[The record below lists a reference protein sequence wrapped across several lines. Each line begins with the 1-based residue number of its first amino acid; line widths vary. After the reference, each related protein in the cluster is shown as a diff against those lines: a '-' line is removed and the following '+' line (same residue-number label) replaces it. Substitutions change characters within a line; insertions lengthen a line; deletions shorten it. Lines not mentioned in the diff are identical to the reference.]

1 MGGEEREVLL
11 YFCRNLHGFTILRNR
26 CLHFDAMSSLKPIL
40 KFLIFTNR
48 TDAQNITLE
57 TLCTSII
64 GIAVF
69 QKCTIPI
76 GSILIP
82 LR

>member
-1 MGGEEREVLL
+1 MGDEEREVLP
-11 YFCRNLHGFTILRNR
+11 YFCRNLHGFTFLRNR
-26 CLHFDAMSSLKPIL
+26 CLHLDVILPLQPTL
-40 KFLIFTNR
+40 KFLIFINR
-48 TDAQNITLE
+48 IDAQNITLE

-76 GSILIP
+76 GSILIL